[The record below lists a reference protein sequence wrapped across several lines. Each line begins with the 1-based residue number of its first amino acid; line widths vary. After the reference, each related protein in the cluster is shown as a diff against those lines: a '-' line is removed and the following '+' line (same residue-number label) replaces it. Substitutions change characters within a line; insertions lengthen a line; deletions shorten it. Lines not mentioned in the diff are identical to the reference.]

1 MPAVGGKLPGSPLR
15 FPARHGLGVA
25 WTDVEDHSPEPPGLR
40 PVTAL
45 LGQDSEVPQCQVAV
59 DALLDATEPVGTLQG
74 QDPPPAGFGLG
85 PLGSGPLGSDRVF
98 SQLKTRSDPAKPP
111 PRSSTRGHS
120 VLAIGAPLSLPS
132 DQINHSNLAVLTAV

>member
-1 MPAVGGKLPGSPLR
+1 MPAVGGKLPDSPLR

-45 LGQDSEVPQCQVAV
+45 LGQDGEVPQCQVAV
-59 DALLDATEPVGTLQG
+59 DALVDTTEPVGTLQG

-85 PLGSGPLGSDRVF
+85 PLGSDRVF
-98 SQLKTRSDPAKPP
+98 S
-111 PRSSTRGHS
+111 
-120 VLAIGAPLSLPS
+120 
-132 DQINHSNLAVLTAV
+132 